1 MTNIA
6 LTHVCNLACPYCFAA
21 TTMNQMG
28 TRPGN
33 RFIALDD
40 FAQRLDFL
48 ERSGMRQARLIG
60 GEPTLHPQFAEIMA
74 MARGR
79 GFTIMLFSNGLMP
92 SRALDCLAALSPA
105 VCLVLLNMNA
115 SHGDGQLSQ
124 TEVERR
130 RTTLQRLGP
139 RALLGFNI
147 YQPNFALDELLTLI
161 RQYQCQPAIRLGLAQ
176 PILGGENVFL
186 SPKQYPLVGDKIAT
200 LARHAA
206 AQGITLEF
214 DCGFV
219 RCMFSQSAWQILQES
234 QAKMGLHC
242 NPILDI
248 NLDGQVIH
256 CFPLT
261 GRVQTD
267 LRPQTNATT
276 LRQQLAQQTQPYR
289 LSGMYPE
296 CSSCPFKQRGEC
308 TGGCL
313 AHTLHRFRH
322 RSIRLVVPDRNNQKA
337 SV

>member
-6 LTHVCNLACPYCFAA
+6 LSNVCNLACPYCFAA
-21 TTMNQMG
+21 TTMNRTDKQ
-28 TRPGN
+28 PGN
-33 RFIALDD
+33 RFISLDD

-48 ERSGMRQARLIG
+48 ERSGIGQARLIG
-60 GEPTLHPQFAEIMA
+60 GEPTLHPQFADLVA
-74 MARGR
+74 LARGR
-79 GFTIMLFSNGLMP
+79 GFNIMLFSNGLMP
-92 SRALDCLAALSPA
+92 SRALDCLTSLSPE

-115 SHGDGQLSQ
+115 THSHGQLNQ

-147 YQPNFALDELLTLI
+147 YQPNFSLDELFGLI
-161 RQYQCQPAIRLGLAQ
+161 RPYQCQPAIRLGLAQ
-176 PILGGENVFL
+176 PILGGENEFL
-186 SPKQYPLVGDKIAT
+186 PPKQYPLVGDKIAM
-200 LARHAA
+200 LAPHAA

-219 RCMFSQSAWQILQES
+219 RCMFSDTAWQILQES

-248 NLDGQVIH
+248 SLDGQVIH

-261 GRVQTD
+261 GRVQTA
-267 LRPQTNATT
+267 LRPQADAPD
-276 LRQQLAQQTQPYR
+276 LRQQLVQQTQPYR
-289 LSGMYPE
+289 LSGLYPE
-296 CSSCPFKQRGEC
+296 CSLCPFKQRGEC

-313 AHTLHRFRH
+313 AHTLQRFRRH
-322 RSIRLVVPDRNNQKA
+322 SVRLVIPGRDNQKA
-337 SV
+337 LA